1 MSLYSEMTGN
11 VPSNLI
17 DPSIDDNMSSGL
29 LNASNNFYHGAGVV
43 AQSPQSSNKGSNLKD
58 ALQKDAL
65 VRQMDV
71 TPTNQNP
78 NLFRDLLG

>member
-1 MSLYSEMTGN
+1 MTGN

-29 LNASNNFYHGAGVV
+29 LNASTNFYHGAGVV
-43 AQSPQSSNKGSNLKD
+43 AQSPKSANKGPNLKD

-65 VRQMDV
+65 VRQMGV